1 MSLCLVPQGRFHF
14 RSVLMSND
22 PREELIQE
30 QKLQKSLWERKWD
43 RRALIPKSKGD
54 GGRRSRREVPCA
66 IFLVAPFPP
75 QSGLVL
81 SFRKFQIS

>member
-14 RSVLMSND
+14 RSVLTSND

-54 GGRRSRREVPCA
+54 GGRGAHEERYHVQY
-66 IFLVAPFPP
+66 FLWLLFHLSLALC
-75 QSGLVL
+75 LVL
-81 SFRKFQIS
+81 GNFK